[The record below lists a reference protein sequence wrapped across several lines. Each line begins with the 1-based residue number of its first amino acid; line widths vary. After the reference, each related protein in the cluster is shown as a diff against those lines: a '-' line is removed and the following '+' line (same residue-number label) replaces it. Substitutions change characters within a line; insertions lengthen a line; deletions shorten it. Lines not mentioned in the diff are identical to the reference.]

1 MSFLI
6 DFSKIN
12 KKYKLDITG
21 AIHIGAHYGDEVL
34 DYIKN
39 GIQNIIL
46 FEPLSRNFEILEK
59 NLSEVNADIQAYQVA
74 LGREEKTEIMYLSSN
89 HAQSS
94 SILKPKKHID
104 QYPYIHFSETEEV
117 EVKTLDS
124 FNIQNA
130 NFINIDVQGYELE
143 VFEGGRETLNRIDY
157 IYSEVNRD
165 EMYENNVLINQLD
178 EFLSSYNFMRVE
190 TYWPDDKLG
199 WGDAFYIK
207 KNEKN

>member
-1 MSFLI
+1 MSFLM

-12 KKYKLDITG
+12 EKYKLDITG

-59 NLSEVNADIQAYQVA
+59 NLSEVNADIRAYQVA

-104 QYPYIHFSETEEV
+104 QYPYIYFSETEEV

-143 VFEGGRETLNRIDY
+143 VFEGGGETLKRIDY

-178 EFLSSYNFMRVE
+178 EFLSSYNFTRVE

-207 KNEKN
+207 NKGE